1 MGVCLVVLG
10 SACIFGRSHGEK
22 PHACEKCDSTFARKH
37 DIQRHEKSVHA
48 S

>member
-22 PHACEKCDSTFARKH
+22 PHACEKCANKH
-37 DIQRHEKSVHA
+37 DLQRNEKSVHA

>member
-22 PHACEKCDSTFARKH
+22 PHECEKCARKH
-37 DIQRHEKSVHA
+37 DLQRHEKSVHA